1 MSGSTTCPY
10 CGREND
16 SHAPTGNDYH
26 VPEEGNVSIC
36 WKCHNIGIFQGD
48 GSVRKVS
55 PEEDAELRAAPEI
68 QDVLMVL
75 KKAQGPLAAADIL
88 RTAERWE
95 PGHLQ

>member
-1 MSGSTTCPY
+1 MSSTTCPY

-16 SHAPTGNDYH
+16 SHAPTGNDYE

-36 WKCHNIGIFQGD
+36 WKCHGLGIFQGD
-48 GSVRKVS
+48 GTVRRVS

-68 QDVLMVL
+68 RDVLMVL
-75 KKAQGPLAAADIL
+75 KKSHTPLAAADLL

-95 PGHLQ
+95 PGTLQ